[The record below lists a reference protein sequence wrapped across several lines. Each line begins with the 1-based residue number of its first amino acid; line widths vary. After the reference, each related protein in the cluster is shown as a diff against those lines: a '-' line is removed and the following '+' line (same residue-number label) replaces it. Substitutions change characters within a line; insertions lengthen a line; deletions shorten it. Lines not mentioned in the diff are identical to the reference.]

1 MKKKRNS
8 SYVLKAMFSRPLV
21 VAAAVIVVFFLVMA
35 IFAPL
40 ISPYDP
46 YQTEITGAL
55 KQPSAQHI
63 LGTDKLGRDIAT
75 RLMYGARTSLL
86 IGFVSVMM
94 SAVAGVLIGLVCG
107 FYGGIINAVLSRV
120 VDALM
125 SVPNIMLAMA
135 LSLLFSNGTIIGLMI
150 VLGLATVPTYA
161 RIMAAEVM
169 RIRDSDYM
177 TVEKVLGM
185 SSARKIFA
193 HLLPNCISP
202 ILVVLTA
209 NIGTTILC
217 ESSLNFLGLGVAA
230 PTASWGGMVN
240 EAYMMMMMCPAYA
253 LAPGIC
259 IMLLVLGFNILGDGL
274 RDAIDPR
281 LRGTL

>member
-1 MKKKRNS
+1 MKA
-8 SYVLKAMFSRPLV
+8 LFARPLV
-21 VAAAVIVVFFLVMA
+21 VFAAIIVFLFIFAAV
-35 IFAPL
+35 FAPL
-40 ISPYDP
+40 LTPYDP
-46 YQTEITGAL
+46 YSTDVTHAL
-55 KQPSAQHI
+55 AQPSAEHI

-75 RLMYGARTSLL
+75 RLMYGSRTSIL
-86 IGFVSVMM
+86 IGFASVMM
-94 SAVAGVLIGLVCG
+94 AAVLGVGIGLIGG
-107 FYGGIINAVLSRV
+107 FYGGIVNAVLSRII
-120 VDALM
+120 DALM
-125 SVPNIMLAMA
+125 SVPNVMLAMA
-135 LSLLFSNGTIIGLMI
+135 FSLMFRSGTIVGLMI

-161 RIMAAEVM
+161 RIMSAEVLK
-169 RIRDSDYM
+169 IKNSDFM

-185 SSARKIFA
+185 SDARKILT

-202 ILVVLTA
+202 VLVVLTA

-230 PTASWGGMVN
+230 PAASWGGMVN
-240 EAYMMMMMCPAYA
+240 EAYMMMLMCPVYA
-253 LAPGIC
+253 LSPGLC